1 MIIQTVNGRIDVT
14 ALSLLLKISEREVI
28 ERATKIGSVD
38 MHTVS
43 QINQMIDDICSE
55 DNSNIM

>member
-1 MIIQTVNGRIDVT
+1 MILQTVNGRIDVT
-14 ALSLLLKISEREVI
+14 ALSLLLNISEDAVI
-28 ERATKIGSVD
+28 ERATKIGAVD
-38 MHTVS
+38 IYTVS